1 MWSVFFVFLSY
12 LDTNVVNGDLL
23 SGALD
28 AEKEG
33 KEMFSTLNGTVCA
46 KMSTVGENFLYQV
59 SDGAEVVRSVVSPA
73 GKLLNCSVIVEQ
85 MQVKSFMHE
94 CRLGLKRQSGGRQM
108 EASFARMDDAKLMCR
123 EFTKRPE
130 KEDSTVQVQVLKRSK
145 RGFTYPGTLWCG
157 AGNMADSY
165 DQLGEFADTDNCCR
179 IHDHCPHVIH
189 AFSSNYGYTNFKWHS
204 ICHCDCDNALKD
216 CLRKVN
222 DTSSRVVGQAFFN
235 VIGVPCFEFA
245 YEEQCVE
252 RHWYG
257 LCKEYKKLPVAVMRE
272 AVPYDFGGIDIIDE
286 LTVAPPKSKGSKK
299 SNEEEK
305 PESATQSTMLGP
317 EEPSL
322 RNVVTAAEDFIKVLA
337 TVSTSQSSSTNS
349 GKVEEQS
356 SEKKKRKNTGKKKK
370 TNKKK
375 KGNGKGRKR
384 KVKTEAG
391 VKAEEG
397 AAVSASGSKAEEVKP
412 LSNFINESQRYD
424 QSSRSTNRVDESE
437 FELRGKDEPLNEV
450 MKDEPALDKET
461 VSITSSATVQKRPAE
476 SVTVVLTA
484 EVAPSISTTV
494 PHKAKTRRQRK
505 EKRKKGKETTLLSSP
520 KDLVANKTENLSLVP
535 TIITITPPV
544 QPEQQNFGS
553 DTEKRPVVSI
563 ANAPIVISKVKRNR
577 SKEKTDTEGRKKRRK
592 ASSASPIVPV
602 ALQNSSVDNLKVI
615 PLTGVHTT
623 PSIPTAEY
631 QLSHRLDVYAGR
643 VQVTALNTS
652 LSVLKRQRSKERGLR
667 NRKRKAGVPSSWEI
681 PRSHNKLEN
690 ALPILTTPDTR
701 VPLNSPESTAGEEE
715 TQTQSEWR
723 LFATAVP
730 TVDTKQQRQAAK
742 QQRKQRKKAAAL
754 SDAFSDAKQTEPV
767 TFLSM
772 PSKAATTA
780 ELRSK
785 NPFATTL
792 APPDMSPLQLSI
804 ERAKAQFTRKK
815 KRKMR
820 LSNRQQ

>member
-1 MWSVFFVFLSY
+1 
-12 LDTNVVNGDLL
+12 
-23 SGALD
+23 
-28 AEKEG
+28 
-33 KEMFSTLNGTVCA
+33 
-46 KMSTVGENFLYQV
+46 
-59 SDGAEVVRSVVSPA
+59 
-73 GKLLNCSVIVEQ
+73 
-85 MQVKSFMHE
+85 
-94 CRLGLKRQSGGRQM
+94 
-108 EASFARMDDAKLMCR
+108 
-123 EFTKRPE
+123 
-130 KEDSTVQVQVLKRSK
+130 
-145 RGFTYPGTLWCG
+145 
-157 AGNMADSY
+157 
-165 DQLGEFADTDNCCR
+165 
-179 IHDHCPHVIH
+179 
-189 AFSSNYGYTNFKWHS
+189 
-204 ICHCDCDNALKD
+204 
-216 CLRKVN
+216 
-222 DTSSRVVGQAFFN
+222 
-235 VIGVPCFEFA
+235 
-245 YEEQCVE
+245 
-252 RHWYG
+252 
-257 LCKEYKKLPVAVMRE
+257 MRE

-305 PESATQSTMLGP
+305 LESATQSTMLGP

-322 RNVVTAAEDFIKVLA
+322 SNVVTAAEDFLKVLA

-349 GKVEEQS
+349 DKVEEQS

-370 TNKKK
+370 TNKRK
-375 KGNGKGRKR
+375 KGKGKGRKR

-397 AAVSASGSKAEEVKP
+397 AAVSPSGSKAEVKP

-424 QSSRSTNRVDESE
+424 QSSGSTKRVDESE

-450 MKDEPALDKET
+450 MKDEPALDKEM
-461 VSITSSATVQKRPAE
+461 VSITSPATVQKRPAE
-476 SVTVVLTA
+476 LITAVLTE
-484 EVAPSISTTV
+484 EVTPPISTTV

-505 EKRKKGKETTLLSSP
+505 EKRKKGKEITLLSSP

-535 TIITITPPV
+535 TIITITPPA

-592 ASSASPIVPV
+592 GSSASPIVPV
-602 ALQNSSVDNLKVI
+602 ALQNSSLDNLKVI

-623 PSIPTAEY
+623 PSIPTADY
-631 QLSHRLDVYAGR
+631 QLSHRLDVYTGR
-643 VQVTALNTS
+643 VKVTALNTS
-652 LSVLKRQRSKERGLR
+652 FSILKRQRSKERGLK
-667 NRKRKAGVPSSWEI
+667 NSKRKASVPSSLEI
-681 PRSHNKLEN
+681 PRSHNKFEN
-690 ALPILTTPDTR
+690 VLPILTTPHTR
-701 VPLNSPESTAGEEE
+701 VPLNSHETTAAEEE

-723 LFATAVP
+723 LFATAAP
-730 TVDTKQQRQAAK
+730 TVDTKQQRQAAR
-742 QQRKQRKKAAAL
+742 QQRKPRKKAAAL

-785 NPFATTL
+785 TPFATTL

>member
-12 LDTNVVNGDLL
+12 LDTKVVNGDLL

-28 AEKEG
+28 AENEG

-59 SDGAEVVRSVVSPA
+59 SDGAEVVGSVVSPA

-94 CRLGLKRQSGGRQM
+94 CRLGLKRQSGGRQV
-108 EASFARMDDAKLMCR
+108 EASFARMDEAKLMCR
-123 EFTKRPE
+123 KFKKRVE

-165 DQLGEFADTDNCCR
+165 DQLGEFAGTDNCCR

-235 VIGVPCFEFA
+235 VIGVPCFELA

-257 LCKEYKKLPVAVMRE
+257 LCKRYKKLPVAVMRE

-305 PESATQSTMLGP
+305 LESATQSTMLGP

-322 RNVVTAAEDFIKVLA
+322 RNVVTAAEDFLKVLA

-349 GKVEEQS
+349 DKVEEQS

-375 KGNGKGRKR
+375 KGKGKGRKR

-397 AAVSASGSKAEEVKP
+397 AAVSPSGSKAEVKP

-424 QSSRSTNRVDESE
+424 QSSRSTKRVDESE

-450 MKDEPALDKET
+450 MKDEPALDKEM
-461 VSITSSATVQKRPAE
+461 VSITSPATVQKRPAE
-476 SVTVVLTA
+476 SITAVLTE
-484 EVAPSISTTV
+484 EVTPSISTTV
-494 PHKAKTRRQRK
+494 PHKAKTRRQRN
-505 EKRKKGKETTLLSSP
+505 EKRKKSKETTLLSSP
-520 KDLVANKTENLSLVP
+520 KDFVANKTENLSLVP
-535 TIITITPPV
+535 TIITITPPA

-577 SKEKTDTEGRKKRRK
+577 SKEKTDTEGRKKRREG
-592 ASSASPIVPV
+592 SSASPIVPV
-602 ALQNSSVDNLKVI
+602 ALQNSSLDNLKVI

-623 PSIPTAEY
+623 PSIPTADY
-631 QLSHRLDVYAGR
+631 QLSHRLDVYTER
-643 VQVTALNTS
+643 VKVTALNTS
-652 LSVLKRQRSKERGLR
+652 FSILKRQRSKERGLR
-667 NRKRKAGVPSSWEI
+667 NSKRKASVPSSLEI
-681 PRSHNKLEN
+681 PRSHNKFEN
-690 ALPILTTPDTR
+690 VLPVLTTPDTR
-701 VPLNSPESTAGEEE
+701 VPLNSHEATAAEEE

-723 LFATAVP
+723 LFATAAP
-730 TVDTKQQRQAAK
+730 TVDTKQQRQAAR
-742 QQRKQRKKAAAL
+742 QQRKPRKKAAAL

-772 PSKAATTA
+772 PSRAATTA

-785 NPFATTL
+785 NPFVTTL

>member
-1 MWSVFFVFLSY
+1 
-12 LDTNVVNGDLL
+12 
-23 SGALD
+23 
-28 AEKEG
+28 
-33 KEMFSTLNGTVCA
+33 
-46 KMSTVGENFLYQV
+46 
-59 SDGAEVVRSVVSPA
+59 
-73 GKLLNCSVIVEQ
+73 
-85 MQVKSFMHE
+85 
-94 CRLGLKRQSGGRQM
+94 
-108 EASFARMDDAKLMCR
+108 
-123 EFTKRPE
+123 
-130 KEDSTVQVQVLKRSK
+130 
-145 RGFTYPGTLWCG
+145 
-157 AGNMADSY
+157 
-165 DQLGEFADTDNCCR
+165 
-179 IHDHCPHVIH
+179 
-189 AFSSNYGYTNFKWHS
+189 
-204 ICHCDCDNALKD
+204 
-216 CLRKVN
+216 
-222 DTSSRVVGQAFFN
+222 
-235 VIGVPCFEFA
+235 
-245 YEEQCVE
+245 
-252 RHWYG
+252 
-257 LCKEYKKLPVAVMRE
+257 MRE

-305 PESATQSTMLGP
+305 LESATQSTMLGP

-322 RNVVTAAEDFIKVLA
+322 RNVVTAAEDFLKVLA

-349 GKVEEQS
+349 DKVEEQS

-375 KGNGKGRKR
+375 KGKGKGRKR

-397 AAVSASGSKAEEVKP
+397 AAVSPSGSKAEVKP

-424 QSSRSTNRVDESE
+424 QSSRSAKKVDESE

-461 VSITSSATVQKRPAE
+461 VSITSPATVQKRPAE
-476 SVTVVLTA
+476 SITAVLTE
-484 EVAPSISTTV
+484 EVTPSIRTTV

-520 KDLVANKTENLSLVP
+520 KDLVANKTENLSPVP
-535 TIITITPPV
+535 TIITITPPA

-577 SKEKTDTEGRKKRRK
+577 SKDKTDTEGRKKRRK
-592 ASSASPIVPV
+592 ASSASSIVPV
-602 ALQNSSVDNLKVI
+602 ALQNSSLDNLKVI

-623 PSIPTAEY
+623 PSIPTADY
-631 QLSHRLDVYAGR
+631 QLSHRLDVYTGR
-643 VQVTALNTS
+643 VKVTALNTS
-652 LSVLKRQRSKERGLR
+652 FSILKRQRSKERGLR
-667 NRKRKAGVPSSWEI
+667 NNKRKASVPSSLEI
-681 PRSHNKLEN
+681 PRSHKFEN
-690 ALPILTTPDTR
+690 VLPILTTPDTR
-701 VPLNSPESTAGEEE
+701 VPLNSHETTAAEEE

-723 LFATAVP
+723 LFATAAP
-730 TVDTKQQRQAAK
+730 TVDTKRQRQAAR
-742 QQRKQRKKAAAL
+742 QQRKPRKKAAAL

>member
-1 MWSVFFVFLSY
+1 
-12 LDTNVVNGDLL
+12 
-23 SGALD
+23 
-28 AEKEG
+28 
-33 KEMFSTLNGTVCA
+33 
-46 KMSTVGENFLYQV
+46 
-59 SDGAEVVRSVVSPA
+59 
-73 GKLLNCSVIVEQ
+73 
-85 MQVKSFMHE
+85 
-94 CRLGLKRQSGGRQM
+94 
-108 EASFARMDDAKLMCR
+108 
-123 EFTKRPE
+123 
-130 KEDSTVQVQVLKRSK
+130 
-145 RGFTYPGTLWCG
+145 
-157 AGNMADSY
+157 
-165 DQLGEFADTDNCCR
+165 
-179 IHDHCPHVIH
+179 
-189 AFSSNYGYTNFKWHS
+189 
-204 ICHCDCDNALKD
+204 
-216 CLRKVN
+216 
-222 DTSSRVVGQAFFN
+222 
-235 VIGVPCFEFA
+235 
-245 YEEQCVE
+245 
-252 RHWYG
+252 
-257 LCKEYKKLPVAVMRE
+257 MRE

-305 PESATQSTMLGP
+305 LESATQSTMLGP

-322 RNVVTAAEDFIKVLA
+322 RNVVTAAEDFLKVLA

-349 GKVEEQS
+349 DKVEEQS

-375 KGNGKGRKR
+375 KGKGKGRKR

-397 AAVSASGSKAEEVKP
+397 AAVSPSGSKAEVKP

-424 QSSRSTNRVDESE
+424 QSSRSAKKVDESE

-461 VSITSSATVQKRPAE
+461 VSITSPATVQKRPAE
-476 SVTVVLTA
+476 SITAVLTE
-484 EVAPSISTTV
+484 EVTPSIRTTV

-520 KDLVANKTENLSLVP
+520 KDLVANKTENLSPVP
-535 TIITITPPV
+535 TIITITPPA

-577 SKEKTDTEGRKKRRK
+577 SKDKTDTEGRKKRRK
-592 ASSASPIVPV
+592 ASSASSIVPV
-602 ALQNSSVDNLKVI
+602 ALQNSSLDNLKVI

-623 PSIPTAEY
+623 PSIPTADY
-631 QLSHRLDVYAGR
+631 QLSHRLDVYTGR
-643 VQVTALNTS
+643 VKVTALNTS
-652 LSVLKRQRSKERGLR
+652 FSILKRQRSKERGLR
-667 NRKRKAGVPSSWEI
+667 NNKRKASVPSSLEI
-681 PRSHNKLEN
+681 PRSHKFEN
-690 ALPILTTPDTR
+690 VLPILTTPDTR
-701 VPLNSPESTAGEEE
+701 VPLNSHETTAAEEE

-723 LFATAVP
+723 LFATAAP
-730 TVDTKQQRQAAK
+730 TVDTKQQRQAAR
-742 QQRKQRKKAAAL
+742 QQRKPRKKAAAL